1 MKLEQFR
8 FLKMKLSFVRDLEKL
23 ENQTMSLFERKIV
36 NLTGLT
42 GLTEIWYDEVR
53 LRPWPNKV
61 K

>member
-23 ENQTMSLFERKIV
+23 ENQTMSLFVRKIV

-42 GLTEIWYDEVR
+42 GLTERGVSLGY
-53 LRPWPNKV
+53 L
-61 K
+61 